1 MLFNSSFARKGLS
14 VIGLSLASLALAA
27 CQTVVPTSNGP
38 SINTNKPV
46 PVALLVP
53 QNSSAPGDAVLAQ
66 SLENAARLAIAD
78 LDGVLIDLRVYPTA
92 GDPAVAASAASQAV
106 DDGAKI
112 ILGPLYSQTS
122 NAAAV
127 AVANRN
133 VNVLSFSNNTAIAGG
148 NVFVLGST
156 FQNTARRLL
165 SFAKGQGKS
174 RIMVVSGADNVA
186 EIAGRDAIVRAAVQV
201 GTPVVTTSEFE
212 MSQQGVV
219 GAVPQIAQS
228 ARSANA
234 DAIFF
239 ASNTAGAIPLLTQLL
254 PENGIK
260 TPQRQFIGLT
270 QWDIPPSTLELPGVQ
285 GAWFA
290 QPDPNVKA
298 RFNTRYSEAFGKNPH
313 AVSGLAYDGIAAIG
327 ALIQTQKSDALTRDA
342 LTQPQ
347 GFVGVSGIFRLNQ
360 DGTNERGLSVS
371 TIQNNEVVQI
381 DPAPTNFQA
390 SGF

>member
-27 CQTVVPTSNGP
+27 CQTVVPSSNGP

-66 SLENAARLAIAD
+66 SLENAARMAISD

-92 GDPAVAASAASQAV
+92 GDPAVAAAAASKAV

-165 SFAKGQGKS
+165 SFAKSQGKS
-174 RIMVVSGADNVA
+174 RVMVVSGANNVA
-186 EIAGRDAIVRAAVQV
+186 EVAGRDAIVRAAVQV

-219 GAVPQIAQS
+219 GAVPQIAQA
-228 ARSANA
+228 ARAANA

-260 TPQRQFIGLT
+260 TPERQYIGLT

-290 QPDPNVKA
+290 QPDPAVKA
-298 RFNTRYSEAFGKNPH
+298 RYDARYSEAFGQPPH
-313 AVSGLAYDGIAAIG
+313 AISGLAYDGIAAIG
-327 ALIQTQKSDALTRDA
+327 ALIQTKKSDALTRDA

-371 TIQNNEVVQI
+371 TIQNNKVVQI
-381 DPAPTNFQA
+381 DPAPSNFQA

>member
-14 VIGLSLASLALAA
+14 AISLSLASLALAA
-27 CQTVVPTSNGP
+27 CQTVAPTGGGP
-38 SINTNKPV
+38 SINTNKPI

-53 QNSSAPGDAVLAQ
+53 QNSAAPGDAVLAQ

-92 GDPAVAASAASQAV
+92 GDPAVAAAAASKAV

-165 SFAKGQGKS
+165 SYAKSQGKS
-174 RIMVVSGADNVA
+174 RVMVVSGSNNVA
-186 EIAGRDAIVRAAVQV
+186 EVAGRDAIVRAAVQV
-201 GTPVVTTSEFE
+201 GTPVVGTSEFE
-212 MSQQGVV
+212 LSQQGVV
-219 GAVPQIAQS
+219 NAVPQIAQS
-228 ARSANA
+228 ARATNA
-234 DAIFF
+234 DSIFF

-260 TPQRQFIGLT
+260 TPDRQYIGLT

-290 QPDPNVKA
+290 QPDPAVKA
-298 RFNTRYSEAFGKNPH
+298 RYSARYTEAFGQSPH

-327 ALIQTQKSDALTRDA
+327 ALIQTKKSDALTRSA

-371 TIQNNEVVQI
+371 TIQNNKVVQI